1 MTAPEPILVVDDA
14 PDDTY
19 FLRRALKQAEI
30 TNPVIGCSN
39 GEEAVSFLESAR
51 FGGQRP
57 GLVFL
62 DLRMP
67 RMDGFEFLRW
77 LRSHI
82 EFADLKVIVLS
93 SSPLDEDRIRAAEL
107 GCHDY
112 VVKFPPAEV
121 LGRMVA
127 TALADCA
134 T

>member
-1 MTAPEPILVVDDA
+1 MTNPEPILVVDDA

-19 FLRRALKQAEI
+19 FLRRTLKHAGI
-30 TNPVIGCSN
+30 HNPVIGCSN

-77 LRSHI
+77 LRSHA
-82 EFADLKVIVLS
+82 EFADLKVIVIS
-93 SSPLDEDRIRAAEL
+93 SSPLDEDRQRAAEL

-112 VVKFPPAEV
+112 VVKFPSPEAMSQ
-121 LGRMVA
+121 LVA
-127 TALADCA
+127 AALADCA